1 VDARKT
7 RYGKADL
14 KKLFKDANKVVTARG
29 KKSVEFDLRQGFPP
43 LDELAK
49 AALGPSGNLRA
60 PAARMG
66 KSWLVGFGE
75 EAWSGTFD

>member
-7 RYGKADL
+7 RYSKADL
-14 KKLFKDANKVVTARG
+14 RKVFKDATRVVTARG
-29 KKSVEFDLRQGFPP
+29 KKSVEFDLKKGFPP

-49 AALGPSGNLRA
+49 VALGPSGNLRA

-66 KSWLVGFGE
+66 KTWLVGFGE
-75 EAWSGTFD
+75 EAWSGHFD

>member
-1 VDARKT
+1 MDARKT
-7 RYGKADL
+7 RFGAADL
-14 KKLFKDANKVVTARG
+14 KQLFKGAGRVVTARG
-29 KKSVEFDLRQGFPP
+29 TKSLEFDLSRGFPP
-43 LDELAK
+43 LEELAR

-75 EAWSGTFD
+75 EAWSGHFD

>member
-1 VDARKT
+1 MPSSYGLHLVHVDSRIPE
-7 RYGKADL
+7 RD
-14 KKLFKDANKVVTARG
+14 
-29 KKSVEFDLRQGFPP
+29 PP
-43 LDELAK
+43 LEELAR

-75 EAWSGTFD
+75 DAWSGHFD